1 MAEPE
6 KYELKNGKVRWKITG
21 VYLGIN
27 PKTGKQAR
35 TNLQGFKTKREA
47 NIALKRIEAQVAEGT
62 YFEEEKNKTNYT
74 FEEVYKKWDKEYKH
88 TVADSTYLK
97 TTSNF
102 TNRILPEI
110 GNFRLNQIKHDEIQ
124 NLVDKW
130 KDFSNCKVWIRE
142 ISRIYRYAIRHEYAN
157 NDPTEFVVVPKV
169 KKTDKNTK
177 LFYEKSELDLL
188 LREIN
193 NINDP
198 LIESYMRLLI
208 FGGLRN
214 GEVLGLRW
222 SRVNFN
228 KRLITIDQAVGR
240 RKKGNTTELYIKEPK
255 NEPSYRTISI
265 DDKTIMKLN
274 ELKEITGTKG
284 LVFKSRSGGILSDS
298 KSRKW
303 LKSLTENAGI
313 DFVNV
318 HGLRH
323 THASLLF
330 EGGASIKY
338 VMYRLGHNDIDTTM
352 NIYTHVTKKTIED
365 FSEKFSDYFS
375 GF

>member
-1 MAEPE
+1 M
-6 KYELKNGKVRWKITG
+6 
-21 VYLGIN
+21 
-27 PKTGKQAR
+27 
-35 TNLQGFKTKREA
+35 
-47 NIALKRIEAQVAEGT
+47 
-62 YFEEEKNKTNYT
+62 
-74 FEEVYKKWDKEYKH
+74 
-88 TVADSTYLK
+88 
-97 TTSNF
+97 
-102 TNRILPEI
+102 
-110 GNFRLNQIKHDEIQ
+110 
-124 NLVDKW
+124 
-130 KDFSNCKVWIRE
+130 WIRE
-142 ISRIYRYAIRHEYAN
+142 ISRVYRYAIRHEYVD

-169 KKTDKNTK
+169 KKNDKNNK
-177 LFYEKSELDLL
+177 LFYEKNELDLL
-188 LREIN
+188 LREIDKL
-193 NINDP
+193 NDP

-240 RKKGNTTELYIKEPK
+240 RKKENTTELYIKEPK
-255 NEPSYRTISI
+255 NDPSYRTISI
-265 DDKTIMKLN
+265 DDKTIKKLN
-274 ELKEITGTKG
+274 ELKEITNTKG
-284 LVFKSRSGGILSDS
+284 LVFKSRNGGILSDS

-330 EGGASIKY
+330 EAGASIKY